1 MLQNFMTVFAR
12 RPVTL
17 AICTYWMAFW
27 LLNGLDK
34 FLARKSLGVMTWY
47 GNDRVEKFG
56 MYFDRLAFP
65 EGAIV
70 PTLLFAGIVEIALA
84 GLFLYA
90 LRELVRQTPGAVRW
104 ADLAVAMS
112 VICFLGFAIFDVV
125 VGDRVELWEHTTYV
139 GVLLISYLTMAAEVF
154 FNHLQK
160 ETGAPAFQ
168 AAAEERGNPL
178 LEPAE

>member
-1 MLQNFMTVFAR
+1 MLNNLMLAFSR
-12 RPVTL
+12 RPITL

-65 EGAIV
+65 EMMIV
-70 PTLLFAGIVEIALA
+70 PTLVFAGIVEIAIA
-84 GLFLYA
+84 GVFFYA
-90 LRELVRQTPGAVRW
+90 LRELIRQQPGAVRW
-104 ADLAVAMS
+104 ADFAVALS

-125 VGDRVELWEHTTYV
+125 VGDRVELWEHSTYV

-160 ETGAPAFQ
+160 QTGSPMVQSAPNH
-168 AAAEERGNPL
+168 GNPL
-178 LEPAE
+178 LDPAE